1 MILFKKY
8 IKITLVFLLA
18 TMKNISFADAPINDM
33 AVESRPA
40 LDMSMLEDNFAQA
53 SSVDY
58 DAETDYE
65 FTQPTYFKD
74 LNLQPANINYQD
86 KDGKT
91 LLMLIASR
99 DSQKH
104 ILNFTLEE
112 LLASTNL
119 QDRQGRTALHD
130 AVQGGDIFFVNI
142 LLLHGALIDAQDHEG
157 KTPLYYS
164 VENNHVVIADLLL
177 DKGANKKIGIFENGT
192 LPAEICKT
200 QAMKNLFKKLHNA

>member
-8 IKITLVFLLA
+8 IKFTLFFVLA

-33 AVESRPA
+33 AVESRPV

-65 FTQPTYFKD
+65 FTEPTYLKD
-74 LNLQPANINYQD
+74 LNLKPCNIDYQD

-99 DSQKH
+99 NSQH
-104 ILNFTLEE
+104 QILKFSLEK
-112 LLASTNL
+112 LVASPNL
-119 QDRQGRTALHD
+119 QDRQGKTALHY
-130 AVQGGDIFFVNI
+130 AVMAGDIFFVNI
-142 LLLHGALIDAQDHEG
+142 LLLHGALIDMQDHEG

-164 VENNHVVIADLLL
+164 VENNHVPITDLLI
-177 DKGANKKIGIFENGT
+177 DKGANKKIGTFENGT
-192 LPAEICKT
+192 LPEDICRS
-200 QAMKNLFKKLHNA
+200 QAMRSIFKKTS